1 MTGNPRDA
9 PDAACSRCQRLSL
22 ECRVDNG
29 FRRVRKRTRSF
40 EMESE
45 IQSLRRQLRNKDQV
59 PSPALDWNL
68 GLADPGLLP
77 ESPAPN
83 YGFPMMATPA
93 EAGVGGRQMP
103 ARPASSAGGSGPSP
117 NPTEHSRAPGLTTR
131 PAVDEP
137 PSPRRRA
144 VAVVPRP
151 RALGNIALSVEEI
164 EELFSM

>member
-1 MTGNPRDA
+1 
-9 PDAACSRCQRLSL
+9 
-22 ECRVDNG
+22 
-29 FRRVRKRTRSF
+29 
-40 EMESE
+40 MESE

-59 PSPALDWNL
+59 PAAPSPALDWNL

-83 YGFPMMATPA
+83 YGFPMMAA
-93 EAGVGGRQMP
+93 SAGAGLDGRQMP
-103 ARPASSAGGSGPSP
+103 ARPVPGPPTAASSAGGSGPSP

-144 VAVVPRP
+144 VAMVPRP

-164 EELFSM
+164 EELFAM